1 MECTLGK
8 ESPALKQLKQLSNS
22 LPTLK
27 DLLIE
32 KSPGRAS
39 YRVKTSMDD
48 NSLALAETLL
58 SEPGVAVMRFS
69 MKKGDTLEYHK
80 HSENEWII
88 VISGSF
94 VTYING
100 TKQTVEEGGYVYYPS
115 YSSHGGIILEDVD
128 CICITVPKAEGYPDA
143 N

>member
-1 MECTLGK
+1 MECRLGK
-8 ESPALKQLKQLSNS
+8 ESPELKQLKQLSNT

-27 DLLIE
+27 VLLVE
-32 KSPGRAS
+32 KAPGRVS
-39 YRVKTSMDD
+39 YRVKTPNGED
-48 NSLALAETLL
+48 SLAIAETLL
-58 SEPGVAVMRFS
+58 SEPGVGVMRFS

-94 VTYING
+94 ITYVDG
-100 TKQTVEEGGYVYYPS
+100 TEQTVEEGGYVYYPS
-115 YSSHGGIILEDVD
+115 YSPHGGTILKDVD